1 MHTNEL
7 QIKKSSNQSFVF
19 LQIIYKEKI
28 MRGMVKTLFTEDEYR
43 EALKRFLEICDTEDN
58 TPEADELE
66 QLMTVMEIYE
76 QENCS

>member
-1 MHTNEL
+1 MMEA
-7 QIKKSSNQSFVF
+7 
-19 LQIIYKEKI
+19 
-28 MRGMVKTLFTEDEYR
+28 LFTEDEYR
-43 EALKRFLEICDTEDN
+43 DALKRFLEICDTADN

>member
-1 MHTNEL
+1 MME
-7 QIKKSSNQSFVF
+7 
-19 LQIIYKEKI
+19 
-28 MRGMVKTLFTEDEYR
+28 TLFTEDEYR